1 MVNSYIQDEE
11 TCIRNSTK
19 KMLDKYYESI
29 NHEKRGLGSEAL
41 TKIGS
46 RGLNL
51 FSLTDSEF

>member
-1 MVNSYIQDEE
+1 MVKSYIQDEE

-46 RGLNL
+46 RGFN
-51 FSLTDSEF
+51 